1 MATLQVD
8 SLSFHFQPSIAAT
21 KYDESAHYMTVLQ
34 QQGKKAVDV
43 VAIEVGA
50 NPDPVWL
57 IEAKDFRTIR
67 GTPKESNTTGLP
79 KSVLQKVDDTREGL
93 RDAAINATDPDERE
107 YAQRAIT
114 AAHTKIVLHVE
125 PYQGPATKLL
135 PRDPAAGVLQKLRQL
150 VKHIDP
156 QPQVLNIATTRRSA
170 VPWNVS

>member
-1 MATLQVD
+1 
-8 SLSFHFQPSIAAT
+8 
-21 KYDESAHYMTVLQ
+21 MTVLQ

-79 KSVLQKVDDTREGL
+79 QSVLQKVDDTREGL
-93 RDAAINATDPDERE
+93 RDAAINAIDPTERQ
-107 YAQRAIT
+107 YAQRAS
-114 AAHTKIVLHVE
+114 ASQNTKIVLHLE

-135 PRDPAAGVLQKLRQL
+135 PRNPAAGVLQKLKQL

-156 QPQVLNIATTRRSA
+156 DPRVLNIANTRKA
-170 VPWNVS
+170 GVPWTVS